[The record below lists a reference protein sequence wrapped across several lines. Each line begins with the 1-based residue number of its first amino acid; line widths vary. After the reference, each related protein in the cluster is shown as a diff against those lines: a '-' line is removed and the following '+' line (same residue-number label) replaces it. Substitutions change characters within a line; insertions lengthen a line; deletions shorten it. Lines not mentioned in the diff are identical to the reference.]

1 MKYDDFCKYLERELP
16 LNRKERFYTGTVLP
30 SLLFHKGLSIFYDFL
45 KSLRGFPKE
54 INETNTGDNFLF
66 YTEYNLKES
75 AGSRNVGEK
84 IETATKDTP
93 DCIIEFLTPVKL
105 FVVVE
110 AKMFSKASQADLKRQ
125 MSAQQKAVI
134 SVLKS
139 KYKLTDQQILHIALV
154 PKALGITECSDYQ
167 VVYWDFFI
175 EIFSKLQ
182 DNMFFNY
189 LRFALDNY
197 DKLVQGK
204 KWVKPSYVED
214 YLSGEEIYRKFKQG
228 ENLWIGRQGGT
239 KIFLEDIQ
247 TGKWRKHKYYIS
259 SQKPERGKTGQWIN
273 SNEFIKMI
281 DTVQKGGT
289 GKLKHVEGYLSGEE
303 VYRKFEQG
311 EILWIGR
318 RGGKKTFLADIQTD
332 KWRNRQYCFSSRKP
346 DRGMPGQWINSNE
359 FIKMID
365 TVAHGNLNHQ

>member
-1 MKYDDFCKYLERELP
+1 MKYEDFCKYLEKELP

-45 KSLRGFPKE
+45 KSLRGFPEE
-54 INETNTGDNFLF
+54 INEINTGDNFLF

-75 AGSRNVGEK
+75 AGQRNVGEK
-84 IETATKDTP
+84 IETATKDSP

-110 AKMFSKASQADLKRQ
+110 AKMFSKASQTGLKRQ

-139 KYKLTDQQILHIALV
+139 TYKLTDQQILHIALV
-154 PKALGITECSDYQ
+154 PKALGITECVDYQ

-175 EIFSKLQ
+175 EEKMFSKLQ
-182 DNMFFNY
+182 DNRFFNY
-189 LRFALDNY
+189 LMFALDHY
-197 DKLVQGK
+197 
-204 KWVKPSYVED
+204 
-214 YLSGEEIYRKFKQG
+214 GE
-228 ENLWIGRQGGT
+228 L
-239 KIFLEDIQ
+239 
-247 TGKWRKHKYYIS
+247 
-259 SQKPERGKTGQWIN
+259 
-273 SNEFIKMI
+273 
-281 DTVQKGGT
+281 VQKGGT

-303 VYRKFEQG
+303 IYRKAKQRN
-311 EILWIGR
+311 IIWIGR
-318 RGGKKTFLADIQTD
+318 QGGKKNFLADIQTD
-332 KWRNRQYCFSSRKP
+332 KWRSRQYCFSSRKP

-365 TVAHGNLNHQ
+365 TVANGNLNHQ